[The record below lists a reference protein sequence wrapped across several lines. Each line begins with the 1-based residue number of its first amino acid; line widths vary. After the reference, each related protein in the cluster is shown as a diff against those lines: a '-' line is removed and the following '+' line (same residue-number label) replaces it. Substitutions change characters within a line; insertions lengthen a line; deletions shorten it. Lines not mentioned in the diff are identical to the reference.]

1 MKRLLLLRHAK
12 AVPGGHGIDDHAR
25 ELSERGRDDAPS
37 MGRYME
43 KHEFV
48 PELVLSSTSART
60 IETAQLA
67 FAGFRKQPEVQ
78 LLEALYLAEPEAIIA
93 IARRVP
99 RKQGCVCIVGH
110 NPGLE
115 VCASVLARDPV
126 RRKERDYID
135 AIEEKFPTCALAV
148 LDFDV
153 GAWRDIALGKGMLAD
168 FVRPKDL

>member
-1 MKRLLLLRHAK
+1 VKRLLLLRHAK
-12 AVPGGHGIDDHAR
+12 AVPAGPGIDDHAR
-25 ELSERGRDDAPS
+25 ALAERGRTDAPA
-37 MGRYME
+37 MGRYMH
-43 KHEFV
+43 KHDFV
-48 PELVLSSTSART
+48 PELVLSSTAART
-60 IETAQLA
+60 VETAQLA
-67 FAGFRKQPEVQ
+67 FGEYHKRPEVG

-99 RKQGCVCIVGH
+99 RKQDCVCIVGH

-148 LDFDV
+148 LDFEVD
-153 GAWRDIALGKGMLAD
+153 AWRDIALGKGKLAD

>member
-1 MKRLLLLRHAK
+1 VKRLLLFRHAK
-12 AVPGGHGIDDHAR
+12 AVPGGGGMDDHAR
-25 ELSERGRDDAPS
+25 VLADRGRTDAPA
-37 MGRYME
+37 MGRYMQ
-43 KHEFV
+43 KHDFV
-48 PELVLSSTSART
+48 PELVLCSSSDRT
-60 IETAQLA
+60 VETAQLA
-67 FAGFRKQPEVQ
+67 FAEFHKPPEVE

-99 RKQGCVCIVGH
+99 RKQACVCVVGH

-115 VCASVLARDPV
+115 ICASALARDPV
-126 RRKERDYID
+126 RRKERDYVD

-153 GAWRDIALGKGMLAD
+153 DAWRDIAFGKGKLAD